1 MARQQKK
8 RAELEAM
15 IWDRCLQA
23 GMKLQSVKVLP
34 SRRELWAASYQADL
48 SLYTALRDTY
58 AMEFERIVAELRAS
72 YDLAKKKPLR

>member
-15 IWDRCLQA
+15 ILDRCLQA
-23 GMKLQSVKVLP
+23 GMKLQSVKVFP
-34 SRRELWAASYQADL
+34 SRRELWAASYRADP

-58 AMEFERIVAELRAS
+58 ATEFERIVGELRVS